1 MLMPSVA
8 LKNGCASGGSVSFPL
23 TFSISLI
30 GMSELLPRSAVL
42 ADYFFHNAFR
52 HASESPE
59 SGSLLVHRSEELL
72 PFAIDEADFAEVTI
86 TSLFPESSPRASS
99 VRVHVPRARS
109 FPRSLRAAMPGS
121 LSIVVFSIVR
131 HAIIASSPA
140 PSASPESGAAFSTP
154 ARGDGKNPDR
164 RPTP

>member
-1 MLMPSVA
+1 MCERRIGFFSLNFLHFSE
-8 LKNGCASGGSVSFPL
+8 

-30 GMSELLPRSAVL
+30 GMSELLSRSAVP
-42 ADYFFHNAFR
+42 ADCFFHNAFR

-99 VRVHVPRARS
+99 VRLHVPRVRRVFLPVWGPQCLDLFRS
-109 FPRSLRAAMPGS
+109 
-121 LSIVVFSIVR
+121 
-131 HAIIASSPA
+131 
-140 PSASPESGAAFSTP
+140 
-154 ARGDGKNPDR
+154 
-164 RPTP
+164 